1 MLYQII
7 SLLFVNLKEGD
18 HPLHVHY
25 MSFTNI
31 ENTILFN
38 NLLSYEVEVS
48 IEFKVD
54 EKIQMQLFIY

>member
-1 MLYQII
+1 ML
-7 SLLFVNLKEGD
+7 
-18 HPLHVHY
+18 
-25 MSFTNI
+25 SFTNI